1 MENNH
6 IMDTLDEETIIAM
19 GQEVELMQ
27 DIVEDYAGV
36 FCSGQGEERFKIDSD
51 AKAEWAIRKIAEEEA
66 ECERLVDCCEAEI
79 DRYRARQDAY
89 HERCEK
95 RTANLRA
102 MLLLYFGTVPVKE
115 TKTQQKY
122 ELPSGSLVM
131 KKPSSD
137 FKPDPNKLRDWLQ
150 AGKMTDYLKT
160 EVSPKWALVKK
171 QLSTTAKGEIVFG
184 ETGEIMPEGV
194 ITIEEKPGKFEVKAR

>member
-1 MENNH
+1 MEESME
-6 IMDTLDEETIIAM
+6 IMQEFADEFGVEMETD
-19 GQEVELMQ
+19 QEVQ
-27 DIVEDYAGV
+27 
-36 FCSGQGEERFKIDSD
+36 RFVIDTD

-66 ECERLVDCCEAEI
+66 ECERLTACCQTEI
-79 DRYRARQDAY
+79 DRYKERQEAY
-89 HERCEK
+89 AKRLEG

-131 KKPSSD
+131 KKASSD
-137 FKPDPNKLRDWLQ
+137 FKADTDKLREWLE
-150 AGKMTDYLKT
+150 ASDMTAYLKT

-171 QLSTTAKGEIVFG
+171 QLEATANGDIVFK
-184 ETGEIMPEGV
+184 ETGEV
-194 ITIEEKPGKFEVKAR
+194 IPAGCVTIETKPERFEVKAK

>member
-1 MENNH
+1 
-6 IMDTLDEETIIAM
+6 MDEYQEIFEEF
-19 GQEVELMQ
+19 
-27 DIVEDYAGV
+27 AGE
-36 FCSGQGEERFKIDSD
+36 FGEQKEPEGEQRFVIDSD

-66 ECERLVDCCEAEI
+66 ECKRLIDCCQAEI
-79 DRYRARQDAY
+79 DRYKERQEAY
-89 HERCEK
+89 SKRLEG

-122 ELPSGSLVM
+122 ELPSGSLVL

-137 FKPDPNKLRDWLQ
+137 YKPDSDKLREWLE

-160 EVSPKWALVKK
+160 EVSPRWAMVKK
-171 QLSTTAKGEIVFG
+171 QLSTTASGDIIFG
-184 ETGEIMPEGV
+184 ETGEILPAGCV
-194 ITIEEKPGKFEVKAR
+194 TIEEKPPKFEVKVK

>member
-1 MENNH
+1 MDEYQE
-6 IMDTLDEETIIAM
+6 IMQEFADEFGEA
-19 GQEVELMQ
+19 V
-27 DIVEDYAGV
+27 D
-36 FCSGQGEERFKIDSD
+36 SGEEQRFTIDSD

-66 ECERLVDCCEAEI
+66 ECERLTACCQVEI
-79 DRYRARQDAY
+79 DRYKERQEAY
-89 HERCEK
+89 AKRLEG

-137 FKPDPNKLRDWLQ
+137 FKPDPDKLRDWLV

-171 QLSTTAKGEIVFG
+171 QLSTAADGSIIFG
-184 ETGEIMPEGV
+184 ETGEIIPEGC
-194 ITIEEKPGKFEVKAR
+194 ITIEAKPARFEVKVK